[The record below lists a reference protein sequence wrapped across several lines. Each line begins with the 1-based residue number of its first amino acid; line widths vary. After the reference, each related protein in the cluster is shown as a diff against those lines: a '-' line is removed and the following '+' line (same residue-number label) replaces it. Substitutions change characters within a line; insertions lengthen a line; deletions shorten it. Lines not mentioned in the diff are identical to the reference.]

1 MNAYAT
7 QGWENFFVAEA
18 GAAAALAGLLFVAI
32 SINLTRIVSFP
43 GLPGRAGEAILIL
56 FFVLTIAS
64 LGLVP
69 GQSSALFGAEIL
81 GLSVFG
87 SLCMLILQIRDGRKP
102 EQKRYWIVTRVAT
115 SQLATLPLIVAGIS
129 LLSRAGGGL
138 YWLVLGVILSFAAA
152 LLDAWVLMVEILR

>member
-1 MNAYAT
+1 VNAYAT
-7 QGWENFFVAEA
+7 QGWENFFVAEV

-32 SINLTRIVSFP
+32 SINLARIVSFP

-69 GQSSALFGAEIL
+69 GQSTSLFGAEIL
-81 GLSVFG
+81 GLSAFG
-87 SLCMLILQIRDGRKP
+87 SLGMLVLQIRDGRKP
-102 EQKRYWIVTRVAT
+102 EQKRYWIVTRIAT

-129 LLSRAGGGL
+129 LLARAGGGL